1 MREFRGTGYL
11 RLWVGQ
17 SLSGLGDTIFETT
30 LVVWIATELAA
41 GRSWSAL
48 AVSAVF
54 VASAV
59 PILLVGP
66 VAGALIDRWRDK
78 RGVALR
84 ANAVSALLIL
94 ALLPA
99 AGIVRLPGTTGDLPL
114 GVRLGAVFTIVLLAS
129 AAAQFLRPSVSILYR
144 DVLPEA
150 LWARAA
156 GMSQFSYGLTALVGP
171 SLAAP
176 LLFSFGP
183 GWALAINAASF
194 GVAFLL
200 TRSVTVP
207 DVDPGPAVAGA
218 GSGVWTDV
226 AEGLRFFRRT
236 PVLTTIAV
244 SIVIAVSGLG
254 AINALDVFF
263 VTTNLNT
270 PARYYGL
277 LASANGAGVV
287 IGSLAW
293 GYAAGRVG
301 EARLL
306 WGGMFGLGAATLVYA
321 NLTSLAPGL
330 AVSFALGFIAAAVNI
345 AIAPMVQRVTPREFL
360 GRVGATLNPIVAGSS
375 LIGQV
380 GGGVLYS
387 TVLRDLDVEAFGVS
401 FGPLDTLFMMVGILC
416 IAAGLFAASRL
427 RDLEIPDRIPEGI
440 GP

>member
-1 MREFRGTGYL
+1 MRELRGTGYF
-11 RLWVGQ
+11 RLWIGQ

-30 LVVWIATELAA
+30 LVVWIAAELAA

-48 AVSAVF
+48 AVSVVF

-66 VAGALIDRWRDK
+66 IAGALIDRWRDK
-78 RGVALR
+78 RRVALK

-99 AGIVRLPGTTGDLPL
+99 AGIVPLPGTSGDVPL
-114 GVRLGAVFTIVLLAS
+114 GTRLGAIFTIVLLAS

-144 DVLPEA
+144 DLLPES

-156 GMSQFSYGLTALVGP
+156 GMSQFSFGLTALVGP

-183 GWALAINAASF
+183 GWALVINAASF

-207 DVDPGPAVAGA
+207 DDEAVVAPPDAVG
-218 GSGVWTDV
+218 GVWADV
-226 AEGLRFFRRT
+226 VEGFRFFRRT

-254 AINALDVFF
+254 AVNALDVFF
-263 VTTNLNT
+263 VTTNLST

-293 GYAAGRVG
+293 GYAAARVG

-306 WGGMFGLGAATLVYA
+306 WGGMLGLGAAIMVYA
-321 NLTSLAPGL
+321 NLTSFGPGL

-345 AIAPMVQRVTPREFL
+345 AIGPMVQRVTPREFL

-375 LIGQV
+375 LVGQV

-387 TVLRDLDVEAFGVS
+387 TVLRDLDAEVLGLS
-401 FGPLDTLFMMVGILC
+401 FGSLDTLFMAVGVLC
-416 IAAGLFAASRL
+416 IGAGLYAAGLLRVPPVSRAHA
-427 RDLEIPDRIPEGI
+427 
-440 GP
+440 